1 MKCMVA
7 KKTTKKKKKEETK
20 KEPEKLYYCSG
31 CGQEKR
37 LKDFYKNTSNP
48 NSEIMAYCKDCCV
61 DKSLD
66 DYTLELDMN
75 KFQDM
80 LRVIDKPFLYDEF
93 TTIAKKYS
101 NPRSI
106 IGSYIRVLA
115 LKQNKGL
122 RNKDSIYEP
131 KEIELDEDGEVIEE
145 DPLENNNGIYDKEEW
160 KRLKR
165 KWGARYKKSQIEY
178 LENFY
183 NKILENKPDKPTAVD
198 EDYMIKVCKTS
209 LLADEA
215 LESGNVAQYEKY
227 MKIVSNLNNSLKL
240 EAVQRNATDNIGGL
254 ATFSE
259 FFAKLESEGF
269 IEPNK
274 VTEDYDIVEKTI
286 ADMKN
291 YYRRLVLGDSSI
303 QTMVDAY
310 GDKLREDSLKND
322 DNESI
327 EEDIEYP
334 EGFTPDDNYDESY
347 YL

>member
-1 MKCMVA
+1 MSMVA

-31 CGQEKR
+31 CGKEKR

-93 TTIAKKYS
+93 TTIVKKYN

-131 KEIELDEDGEVIEE
+131 KEIELNEDGEA
-145 DPLENNNGIYDKEEW
+145 KEEW

-269 IEPNK
+269 IEPTK

-310 GDKLREDSLKND
+310 GDKLRED
-322 DNESI
+322 
-327 EEDIEYP
+327 
-334 EGFTPDDNYDESY
+334 
-347 YL
+347 

>member
-1 MKCMVA
+1 MVA
-7 KKTTKKKKKEETK
+7 TKKKTTKKKKKDETQ

-31 CGQEKR
+31 CGQEKKK
-37 LKDFYKNTSNP
+37 KDFYKNTSNP
-48 NSEIMAYCKDCCV
+48 NSEILAYCKECCV

-93 TTIAKKYS
+93 TTIAKKYD
-101 NPRSI
+101 NPKSI
-106 IGSYIRVLA
+106 IGSYLRVLA
-115 LKQNKGL
+115 LPQTKGL

-131 KEIELDEDGEVIEE
+131 KEVEVDEDGEIMEE

-269 IEPNK
+269 IEPTK

-322 DNESI
+322 DNKSI

>member
-1 MKCMVA
+1 
-7 KKTTKKKKKEETK
+7 
-20 KEPEKLYYCSG
+20 
-31 CGQEKR
+31 
-37 LKDFYKNTSNP
+37 
-48 NSEIMAYCKDCCV
+48 
-61 DKSLD
+61 
-66 DYTLELDMN
+66 
-75 KFQDM
+75 
-80 LRVIDKPFLYDEF
+80 
-93 TTIAKKYS
+93 
-101 NPRSI
+101 
-106 IGSYIRVLA
+106 
-115 LKQNKGL
+115 
-122 RNKDSIYEP
+122 
-131 KEIELDEDGEVIEE
+131 
-145 DPLENNNGIYDKEEW
+145 
-160 KRLKR
+160 
-165 KWGARYKKSQIEY
+165 
-178 LENFY
+178 
-183 NKILENKPDKPTAVD
+183 
-198 EDYMIKVCKTS
+198 MIKVCKTS

-269 IEPNK
+269 IEPTK

-334 EGFTPDDNYDESY
+334 KGFTPDDNYDESY